1 MYVYKYT
8 YILHPG
14 QTDLINDGKDHDGAH
29 LGSDRL
35 RHPRK
40 CLKQGSYRAAP
51 ACMCGTPRDQM
62 SDLAMW
68 IFFFNEAIY
77 VKSPMLLTSEICI

>member
-8 YILHPG
+8 YIIYPG

-40 CLKQGSYRAAP
+40 CLNQGSYRAAP
-51 ACMCGTPRDQM
+51 ACMCGTPTDHM
-62 SDLAMW
+62 SAQEMW
-68 IFFFNEAIY
+68 IFLHEAIY
-77 VKSPMLLTSEICI
+77 VKSPMLLPFDIFT